1 MNFQRTIKKEIKI
14 KGYGLHKGK
23 ETELVFL
30 KAPENT
36 GIIFIKDYE
45 EVPAFVDYVVDTQR
59 GVSLGKNNVRI
70 MTVEHLLSAIYSLKI
85 SNLFILVKGEEIP
98 ILDGSS
104 LPFIDVFK
112 KVGILIQE
120 SPLKIYDLEK
130 PILEK
135 EGRGLILL
143 FPSSSFAVTS
153 VISFPNTILY
163 WQKFTIKDLDSYEK
177 EIAFAR
183 TFGFWYEIDE
193 LRKRGLIRG
202 GSLENALLVGAKG
215 YENKPRSL
223 DEPVRHKI
231 LDILGDFALLGG
243 YLRANIYALSSGH
256 ALHVKVVKRLL
267 QEKLLRGIFE

>member
-36 GIIFIKDYE
+36 GIIFIKNDE

-85 SNLFILVKGEEIP
+85 SNLFIFVKGEEIP

-163 WQKFTIKDLDSYEK
+163 WQKFTLKDLDSYEK

-193 LRKRGLIRG
+193 LRKRGLIKG

-256 ALHVKVVKRLL
+256 ALHIKVVKRLL